1 MRNLKMN
8 EAQYGYTVNCHYDWI
23 NLLTK
28 MKNKNPE
35 RFDAFSYTNQTIY
48 HYLDKLQQEQNLYD

>member
-1 MRNLKMN
+1 MN
-8 EAQYGYTVNCHYDWI
+8 EAHYGYTVNCHYDWI